1 MMSPLK
7 KLKDFPEH
15 KKQKYQA
22 SHNHFAFVVFEKMRE
37 TIHSKENLCS
47 KVLILRHFIQCKKK
61 ISFRRQCFYL
71 PTGFIH
77 MSRIFKSVVTPCS
90 IAVLFWWVL
99 SAWANRPAEVMYCKV
114 ENTAI
119 GFSESLVYKA
129 YYNWQFVWIPAGEAT
144 FQVRKKGK
152 EIHIKVTGRT
162 YDAYDPFFKVRDYFY
177 SVIDAETMYPKSF
190 VRQVQEGKY
199 TKFDS
204 LVFDHEKSLAISFN
218 GKTKK
223 SALRKIIPLKDCTHD
238 LLSVLYYMR
247 NMDVSRH
254 TPGEFIPTQILFDE
268 KIYPIKVRYAG
279 KEKGLDIDNIGTFST
294 VKVIPDLITGNVFK
308 DGNKMTV
315 WVSDDGNKLP
325 LLIESP
331 LSVGSAKAILKKY
344 EGLKHPLRAGL

>member
-1 MMSPLK
+1 
-7 KLKDFPEH
+7 
-15 KKQKYQA
+15 
-22 SHNHFAFVVFEKMRE
+22 MRMIRMFK
-37 TIHSKENLCS
+37 TI
-47 KVLILRHFIQCKKK
+47 LIPFI
-61 ISFRRQCFYL
+61 
-71 PTGFIH
+71 TAG
-77 MSRIFKSVVTPCS
+77 
-90 IAVLFWWVL
+90 LFWWIL
-99 SAWANRPAEVMYCKV
+99 SAWAERTSEAPYCKV

-119 GFSESLVYKA
+119 GNSEALVYKA

-144 FQVRKKGK
+144 FQVRKKGD

-177 SVIDAETMYPKSF
+177 SVIDAETMYPKWF

-204 LVFDHEKSLAISFN
+204 LVFDHEQGLARSFN

-223 SALRKIIPLKDCTHD
+223 TAVQKTIPLKDCTHD

-254 TPGEFIPTQILFDE
+254 TPGEYIPTQILFDE

-279 KEKGLDIDNIGTFST
+279 KEKGVDIDNIGTFST

-344 EGLKHPLRAGL
+344 EGLRHPLRAGL